1 MSPQGWMQIAQVGEG
16 ILNGATDYLA
26 AKEWEKKFKEEQKDQ
41 EEYATSVGESLS
53 ARSAALQ
60 AAKQWD
66 PSSQMG
72 ALAAAG
78 ISNLF
83 KKKKDKIE
91 IDPTP
96 AVINGISSI
105 ATGLIGNIG
114 NNNVNNKLGGQNDN
128 QEVPVSPVSGK
139 QTPLENNSIAQFK
152 QNSPLLNNT
161 LSLNNSE
168 TNGFGESTKPFNT
181 GLDVKLKP
189 INQNPVMS
197 QLVSNTGSSSTAP
210 PVGRTSNIAWTLT
223 PGEYNTGFRLN
234 LLNSDVQTAKLGL
247 KLKLIPK

>member
-16 ILNGATDYLA
+16 ILNGATDYWA
-26 AKEWEKKFKEEQKDQ
+26 AKEWEKKFKEEQKDW
-41 EEYATSVGESLS
+41 EEYSTSAGESLS
-53 ARSAALQ
+53 ARNAALQ

-91 IDPTP
+91 IDPIP
-96 AVINGISSI
+96 AIINGISSI

-139 QTPLENNSIAQFK
+139 QTPLENNNSIAQFK
-152 QNSPLLNNT
+152 QNSPLNNT

-168 TNGFGESTKPFNT
+168 TNGFGESTKPFNA

-189 INQNPVMS
+189 INQNPVVS

-234 LLNSDVQTAKLGL
+234 LLNSDVQTGKLGL

>member
-16 ILNGATDYLA
+16 ILNGATDYWA
-26 AKEWEKKFKEEQKDQ
+26 AKEWEKKFKEEQKDL
-41 EEYATSVGESLS
+41 EEYATSAGESLS
-53 ARSAALQ
+53 ARSSALQ

-72 ALAAAG
+72 ALAVAG

-96 AVINGISSI
+96 AIINGISSI
-105 ATGLIGNIG
+105 TTGLIGNI
-114 NNNVNNKLGGQNDN
+114 VNQNGN
-128 QEVPVSPVSGK
+128 QEVPVSPVSEK
-139 QTPLENNSIAQFK
+139 QTPTENNSIAQFK
-152 QNSPLLNNT
+152 QNSPLLNNA
-161 LSLNNSE
+161 LSLNNLE
-168 TNGFGESTKPFNT
+168 NGFEESTKPFNT
-181 GLDVKLKP
+181 GLDIKLKP
-189 INQNPVMS
+189 INQNPVIP

-210 PVGRTSNIAWTLT
+210 PVGRTSNITWTLT
-223 PGEYNTGFRLN
+223 PGEYNTGFKLN
-234 LLNSDVQTAKLGL
+234 LLNSDVQTGKLGL

>member
-16 ILNGATDYLA
+16 ILNGATDYWA
-26 AKEWEKKFKEEQKDQ
+26 AKEWEKKFKEEQKDW
-41 EEYATSVGESLS
+41 EEYATSAGESLS

-78 ISNLF
+78 ILNLF

-96 AVINGISSI
+96 AIINGISSI
-105 ATGLIGNIG
+105 ATGLISNIG

-139 QTPLENNSIAQFK
+139 QTSTENNSIAQFK

-168 TNGFGESTKPFNT
+168 TNGFGESTKPFNA

-189 INQNPVMS
+189 INQNPVTS
-197 QLVSNTGSSSTAP
+197 QLISNTGSSSTAP
-210 PVGRTSNIAWTLT
+210 PVGRTSNITWTLT
-223 PGEYNTGFRLN
+223 PGEYSTGFRLN
-234 LLNSDVQTAKLGL
+234 LLNSDVQTGKLGL

>member
-16 ILNGATDYLA
+16 ILNGATDYWA

-41 EEYATSVGESLS
+41 EEYATSAGESLS

-96 AVINGISSI
+96 AIINGISSI
-105 ATGLIGNIG
+105 ATGLIDSIG
-114 NNNVNNKLGGQNDN
+114 NDNVDNKLGGQNDN

-139 QTPLENNSIAQFK
+139 QTSTENNSIAQF
-152 QNSPLLNNT
+152 NT

-168 TNGFGESTKPFNT
+168 TNGFGESTKPFNI
-181 GLDVKLKP
+181 KLRP
-189 INQNPVMS
+189 INQNPVIS
-197 QLVSNTGSSSTAP
+197 QLISNTGSSSTAP
-210 PVGRTSNIAWTLT
+210 PVGRTSNITWTLT
-223 PGEYNTGFRLN
+223 PGEYSTGFKLN
-234 LLNSDVQTAKLGL
+234 LLNSVQTGKLGL

>member
-16 ILNGATDYLA
+16 ILNGATDYWA

-128 QEVPVSPVSGK
+128 QEVPVSTVSGK

-181 GLDVKLKP
+181 GLDVKLKL

>member
-16 ILNGATDYLA
+16 ILNGATDYWA

-91 IDPTP
+91 IDPIP
-96 AVINGISSI
+96 AIINGISSI
-105 ATGLIGNIG
+105 ATGLIDSIG
-114 NNNVNNKLGGQNDN
+114 NDNVDNKLGGQNDN

-139 QTPLENNSIAQFK
+139 QTSTENNSIAQFK
-152 QNSPLLNNT
+152 QNNPLLNNT

-181 GLDVKLKP
+181 GFDVKLRP
-189 INQNPVMS
+189 INQNPVVS

-210 PVGRTSNIAWTLT
+210 PVGRTSNITWTLT
-223 PGEYNTGFRLN
+223 PGEYSTGFKLN
-234 LLNSDVQTAKLGL
+234 LLNSVQTGKLGL

>member
-16 ILNGATDYLA
+16 ILNGATDYWA

-41 EEYATSVGESLS
+41 EEYATSAGESLS

-139 QTPLENNSIAQFK
+139 QTSTENNSIAQF
-152 QNSPLLNNT
+152 NT

>member
-16 ILNGATDYLA
+16 ILNGVTDYLA

>member
-16 ILNGATDYLA
+16 ILNGATDYWA
-26 AKEWEKKFKEEQKDQ
+26 AKEWEKKFKEEQKDW
-41 EEYATSVGESLS
+41 EEYATSAGESLS

-78 ISNLF
+78 ILNLF

-96 AVINGISSI
+96 AIINGISSI

-128 QEVPVSPVSGK
+128 QGVPVSPVSGK
-139 QTPLENNSIAQFK
+139 QTPTESNSIAQFNK
-152 QNSPLLNNT
+152 

-168 TNGFGESTKPFNT
+168 TNGFGESTKPFNA
-181 GLDVKLKP
+181 GLDIKLKP
-189 INQNPVMS
+189 INYNPVIS
-197 QLVSNTGSSSTAP
+197 QLISNTGSSSTAP
-210 PVGRTSNIAWTLT
+210 PVGRTSNITWTLT
-223 PGEYNTGFRLN
+223 PGEYSTGFRLN
-234 LLNSDVQTAKLGL
+234 LLNSDVQTGKLGL